1 MARCRHHSG
10 YLADDEAA
18 HSTYVAPLPK
28 KHLLPEMRPTCKLGR
43 VPHLPS
49 MNQYS
54 EHQSH
59 QQNFRHPLAFGGF
72 LDFLTEGQVL
82 DSLQT
87 VVEQA
92 TERLAAM
99 KTEAGVPLVDIQDP
113 VEVPSSRHRSRARPS
128 IDTVHRHRAR
138 PTLCAGRPNNYPSCS
153 SSMSD
158 SHSSITAGW
167 LGSHSQDSDLGA
179 RGIGSLPPMRDKLL
193 LEKNLKRLLRLENKG
208 KILNQ
213 SCSQRDS
220 LLWDSL
226 GSQTSSQW
234 TREQPLSWFSGLL
247 GSSPATPETS
257 ELGLGEQEMIFL
269 KQKLNKE
276 MKSLLNQPRPFN
288 LPTYCPLREPHH
300 TLDFL
305 AKHRLFPA
313 LQRVVSQAVDKLS
326 HACRH
331 NGFPLFPV
339 TSETIPD
346 LPGNSDLLQPS
357 SKASIPTNRE
367 ARGEPCDSLTT
378 AYSPKTSH
386 RKSKGR
392 RGSPPN
398 AVQMATRF
406 RLKVTPTQVSNVPIS
421 SFHSMQEAPNSEPK
435 LQKQAMASNCNH
447 ISQPC
452 HGLHLT
458 LPAPGITVEV
468 ASCQGRLRGP
478 VQHRLAS
485 PCCLHSHFPFPL
497 FPPFLS
503 LGKSFSTSPPTL
515 HPEVTS
521 RAGLEV
527 LEQPLKG
534 MGSFTHH
541 F

>member
-208 KILNQ
+208 PFFLFAENPESIL
-213 SCSQRDS
+213 
-220 LLWDSL
+220 L
-226 GSQTSSQW
+226 
-234 TREQPLSWFSGLL
+234 
-247 GSSPATPETS
+247 PE
-257 ELGLGEQEMIFL
+257 G
-269 KQKLNKE
+269 
-276 MKSLLNQPRPFN
+276 
-288 LPTYCPLREPHH
+288 
-300 TLDFL
+300 
-305 AKHRLFPA
+305 FPA
-313 LQRVVSQAVDKLS
+313 VGLTGQPNQQSVDPGAAPVLVLWAIGLQSS
-326 HACRH
+326 H
-331 NGFPLFPV
+331 P
-339 TSETIPD
+339 
-346 LPGNSDLLQPS
+346 
-357 SKASIPTNRE
+357 
-367 ARGEPCDSLTT
+367 
-378 AYSPKTSH
+378 
-386 RKSKGR
+386 
-392 RGSPPN
+392 
-398 AVQMATRF
+398 
-406 RLKVTPTQVSNVPIS
+406 
-421 SFHSMQEAPNSEPK
+421 
-435 LQKQAMASNCNH
+435 
-447 ISQPC
+447 
-452 HGLHLT
+452 
-458 LPAPGITVEV
+458 
-468 ASCQGRLRGP
+468 
-478 VQHRLAS
+478 
-485 PCCLHSHFPFPL
+485 
-497 FPPFLS
+497 
-503 LGKSFSTSPPTL
+503 
-515 HPEVTS
+515 
-521 RAGLEV
+521 
-527 LEQPLKG
+527 
-534 MGSFTHH
+534 
-541 F
+541 